1 MRHQQYHDKKDSNHE
16 LDCNER
22 YFVYLFR
29 SLITVKC
36 GNLYR
41 QLTNVALDGKI
52 IKVTLEIMIK
62 ELHPRNN
69 IFLTIICTSGHC
81 RFLEDVT
88 LTFIEHNYPCD
99 SLQKER

>member
-1 MRHQQYHDKKDSNHE
+1 MLN
-16 LDCNER
+16 
-22 YFVYLFR
+22 
-29 SLITVKC
+29 
-36 GNLYR
+36 R

-52 IKVTLEIMIK
+52 IKVTLETMIK

-69 IFLTIICTSGHC
+69 IYLIIICNSGHC

-88 LTFIEHNYPCD
+88 LTFIEHNDPCD

>member
-1 MRHQQYHDKKDSNHE
+1 MLN
-16 LDCNER
+16 
-22 YFVYLFR
+22 
-29 SLITVKC
+29 
-36 GNLYR
+36 R

-52 IKVTLEIMIK
+52 IKVTLETMIK

-69 IFLTIICTSGHC
+69 IYLTIICNSGHC

-88 LTFIEHNYPCD
+88 LTFIEHNDSCD